1 MKCTI
6 MIDKDREEEVI
17 VYAHKRDR
25 LTEEIERLV
34 QDDWVGYSDNAVTK
48 LRVADIYCFTVEDNK
63 IYAVTDN
70 GKWQIKQRLYQ
81 IEEQL
86 PDTFVK
92 INQSCLAN
100 IRGIE
105 RFDVSFGAALTVI
118 FKNGYRDYV
127 SRRQVKTVKERL
139 GIK

>member
-1 MKCTI
+1 

-34 QDDWVGYSDNAVTK
+34 QDDWVGYSDNAVTQ
-48 LRVADIYCFTVEDNK
+48 LTVADIYCFTVEDNK

-86 PDTFVK
+86 PDTFVR

>member
-34 QDDWVGYSDNAVTK
+34 QDDWVGYSDNSVIK
-48 LRVADIYCFTVEDNK
+48 LRVVDIYCFTVEDNK

-86 PDTFVK
+86 PDTFVR

>member
-1 MKCTI
+1 

-34 QDDWVGYSDNAVTK
+34 QDDWVGYSDNAVTQ

-86 PDTFVK
+86 PDTFVR